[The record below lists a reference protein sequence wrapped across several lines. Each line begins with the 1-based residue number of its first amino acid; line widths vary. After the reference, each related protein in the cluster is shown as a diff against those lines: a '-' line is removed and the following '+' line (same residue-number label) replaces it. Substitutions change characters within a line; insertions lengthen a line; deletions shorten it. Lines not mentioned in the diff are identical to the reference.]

1 MVHKKTHL
9 MIDKGLQQFL
19 TARWVSDVSVEASSM
34 HGGFTK
40 YPSVGTGLSSAQY
53 CSQGIQQK
61 YLAAAY
67 ISQIHDGSVICV
79 RMKQLT
85 TIGLQHSDKI
95 MGNDTASRQ
104 MAYQEVLGTLQ
115 AVGLDLAREADT
127 QNWGMV
133 SQIVAVVLVH
143 ALAKVHGHLG

>member
-1 MVHKKTHL
+1 MFSVEYRNQADHSLAEVHGYPILWFHKKTHL
-9 MIDKGLQQFL
+9 MIYKGLQQFL
-19 TARWVSDVSVEASSM
+19 TARWFSDVSVEASSM

-79 RMKQLT
+79 QMKQLT
-85 TIGLQHSDKI
+85 TIGLQHSDK
-95 MGNDTASRQ
+95 M
-104 MAYQEVLGTLQ
+104 
-115 AVGLDLAREADT
+115 
-127 QNWGMV
+127 
-133 SQIVAVVLVH
+133 
-143 ALAKVHGHLG
+143 